1 MFDSQPTETT
11 PTRGQAHAPCPR
23 RLSERLV
30 SDVNIFCEVSKDQ
43 ITGNFN
49 YGSVNFPAIIS
60 NNSNVFGVQFHPEK
74 SQKKGIQ
81 IIRNFVN
88 A

>member
-1 MFDSQPTETT
+1 MIY
-11 PTRGQAHAPCPR
+11 
-23 RLSERLV
+23 SEVSGTLIKILV
-30 SDVNIFCEVSKDQ
+30 SKNQ
-43 ITGNFN
+43 IIGNFN
-49 YGSVNFPAIIS
+49 YGSVYFPAIIS